1 MAWLRRASNSSRRSA
16 ISAASWRGATT
27 SAGVALPAATR
38 ARTAASNRRFS
49 SASAFRRASC
59 CSTVWRLIQASAASR
74 NTVSRATSA
83 STSATATWPRAAATR
98 AWRLARLGT
107 SCISPMRRMVMN
119 HEVAA
124 EAVRVGPV
132 QLSKPKTSFGSGNA
146 PEALSAARAA
156 ASFSS
161 AALSCGARDCAR
173 RNASS
178 KDRAWLTG
186 TRARNESRNSQCLAE
201 KNRGSI
207 NMRAPPVYH
216 LEAPPPL
223 GFSQRPRCRVMRLVF
238 QLPIQLLTRPTSTCT
253 KLETG

>member
-27 SAGVALPAATR
+27 SVGAALPAATR

-49 SASAFRRASC
+49 SDSASMRANWR
-59 CSTVWRLIQASAASR
+59 STVWRAIQATAASR

-98 AWRLARLGT
+98 ASRLAWLGT
-107 SCISPMRRMVMN
+107 SCINPMRRMVMKSRLRLY
-119 HEVAA
+119 AS
-124 EAVRVGPV
+124 GPSTGT
-132 QLSKPKTSFGSGNA
+132 LSKPRTSFGSGNA